1 VGLVASVNDVSVEV
15 QLFTDY
21 HLIEFVRIADFGVN
35 GIVDLLSLRNKVGG
49 SASKEK

>member
-1 VGLVASVNDVSVEV
+1 M

-35 GIVDLLSLRNKVGG
+35 GFVDLISLKDKVGSG
-49 SASKEK
+49 ASKEK